1 MWNILGYNSRW
12 VPVFLQSR
20 IIIRVY
26 PTGSMKPGHLS
37 FGASEVE
44 IKSLDNV
51 CNGSLGVLI
60 DRLSAV
66 FDLAMIEAS
75 K

>member
-1 MWNILGYNSRW
+1 M
-12 VPVFLQSR
+12 
-20 IIIRVY
+20 Y

-44 IKSLDNV
+44 IKSLDKV
-51 CNGSLGVLI
+51 CNGSLGMLI